1 MMPTGKLAKIVVAN
15 SVRSPR
21 HFIFSA
27 IGVVIGIGAFV
38 LFVAGVLK
46 VRGVLFAAFPIE
58 QVEVIAPHTSVG
70 GVDISAK
77 LTQETVDKIKARS
90 EVKEAL
96 PRMTMQFPALGYG
109 SFEGQALRFEVGG
122 FTDGIPPAHIV
133 EDPKLA
139 PVFKDWDAEPF
150 GPACDGSKGK
160 GGCPDKAWQYC
171 DALDNMCHH
180 RVPVILS
187 NTVLELYNKQIATSH
202 NLPHIGGFEAF
213 VVERGRER
221 MHFNIVLGDTTV
233 IGSNKNI
240 DETRQREV
248 GAILVGISD
257 KARRVGLTIPIGYVA
272 RWNREFKGAEAAGQ
286 FSSIIVTLRDKSQ
299 LAPFTFFLEKDMKLR
314 LEDSLGEQLGTLLF
328 VITIVLIAIAGV
340 IIAISAINIAHNFFM
355 QVSDRRREIG
365 VLRAVGATQGDVM
378 AIVLGEAAVIGL
390 VSGILGC
397 VVAFTG
403 ALIID
408 WVSHAMVAEF
418 PFKPSTWFD
427 FQWWV
432 LALGIGFAT
441 LFSVLGGL
449 LPAYKASRLEPAA
462 ALAAN

>member
-1 MMPTGKLAKIVVAN
+1 MMPASKLGRMVVGN
-15 SVRSPR
+15 SIRSPR
-21 HFIFSA
+21 HFVFSA

-46 VRGVLFAAFPIE
+46 VRSVLFAAFPLE

-109 SFEGQALRFEVGG
+109 TFEGQDLRFEVGG
-122 FTDGIPPAHIV
+122 FTDGIPDSHVAG
-133 EDPKLA
+133 DAKLA
-139 PVFKDWDAEPF
+139 PVFKDWETDPL
-150 GPACDGSKGK
+150 GPTCDGTKGK

-171 DALDNMCHH
+171 DAVDNRCHH

-187 NTVLELYNKQIATSH
+187 PMVLELYNKQIATSH
-202 NLPHIGGFEAF
+202 GLPHIGGLEQFIA
-213 VVERGRER
+213 ERGRER

-233 IGSNKNI
+233 VGSNRAIKAQ
-240 DETRQREV
+240 QREV

-257 KARRVGLTIPIGYVA
+257 KARRVGLTMPIGYVE
-272 RWNREFKGAEAAGQ
+272 RWNREYKGDEAAGQ
-286 FSSIIVTLRDKSQ
+286 FSSIIVTLRDKSE
-299 LAPFTFFLEKDMKLR
+299 LAPFTTWLEKTMKLR

-340 IIAISAINIAHNFFM
+340 IVAISAINIAHNFFM
-355 QVSDRRREIG
+355 QVSDRKREIG
-365 VLRAVGATQGDVM
+365 VLRAVGATRRDVM
-378 AIVLGEAAVIGL
+378 GIVLGEAAVIGL
-390 VSGILGC
+390 VSGVLGC
-397 VVAFTG
+397 LLAFSG
-403 ALIID
+403 GLIID
-408 WVSHAMVAEF
+408 WVSRHLVPEF
-418 PFKPSTWFD
+418 PYKPHSWFD

-432 LALGIGFAT
+432 LAMGIGFAT

-449 LPAYKASRLEPAA
+449 LPAFKASRLEPAA
-462 ALAAN
+462 ALAQN

>member
-1 MMPTGKLAKIVVAN
+1 MMPAGKLARMVVAN

-21 HFIFSA
+21 HFVFSA

-46 VRGVLFAAFPIE
+46 VRSVLFAAFPLE

-77 LTQETVDKIKARS
+77 LTQETVDKIKARK

-109 SFEGQALRFEVGG
+109 SFEGQDLRFEVGG
-122 FTDGIPPAHIV
+122 FTDGIPAVHIA
-133 EDPKLA
+133 DDAKLA
-139 PVFKDWDAEPF
+139 EVFKDWDTDPP
-150 GPACDGSKGK
+150 GPTCEVARGK
-160 GGCPDKAWQYC
+160 AACPDRAWQYC
-171 DALDNMCHH
+171 DASDLKCHH

-187 NTVLELYNKQIATSH
+187 PTVLELYNKQIASSH
-202 NLPHIGGFEAF
+202 NLPHIGGFEQF

-240 DETRQREV
+240 AEARQREV

-257 KARRVGLTIPIGYVA
+257 KARRVGLTVPIGYVA
-272 RWNREFKGAEAAGQ
+272 RWNREFKGEEAAGQ

-299 LAPFTFFLEKDMKLR
+299 LAPFTTFLEKDMKLR

-340 IIAISAINIAHNFFM
+340 IVAISAINIAHNFFM

-378 AIVLGEAAVIGL
+378 GLVLGEAAVIGL
-390 VSGILGC
+390 VSGIMGC
-397 VVAFTG
+397 LLAFSG
-403 ALIID
+403 GLIID
-408 WVSHAMVAEF
+408 WVSRTIVPDF
-418 PFKPSTWFD
+418 PFKPGSWFD

-449 LPAYKASRLEPAA
+449 LPAYKASRLEPAT
-462 ALAAN
+462 ALSAT

>member
-1 MMPTGKLAKIVVAN
+1 MMPAGKLARMVVAN

-21 HFIFSA
+21 HFVFSA
-27 IGVVIGIGAFV
+27 IGVVIGIGVFI

-46 VRGVLFAAFPIE
+46 VRAVLYKAFPLE

-77 LTQETVDKIKARS
+77 LTQETVDKIKTRP

-122 FTDGIPPAHIV
+122 FTDGIPAVHV
-133 EDPKLA
+133 AQDPKLE
-139 PVFKDWDAEPF
+139 PVFRDWELQPP

-171 DALDNMCHH
+171 DAVDNRCHR

-187 NTVLELYNKQIATSH
+187 NTVLELYNKQIASSH

-240 DETRQREV
+240 EDSRQREV

-257 KARRVGLTIPIGYVA
+257 KARRVGLTIPLGYVE
-272 RWNREFKGAEAAGQ
+272 RWNREFKSEDAANQ
-286 FSSIIVTLRDKSQ
+286 FSSIIVTLRDQSD
-299 LAPFTFFLEKDMKLR
+299 LAPFSTFLEKEMKLR

-340 IIAISAINIAHNFFM
+340 IVAISAINIAHNFFM

-365 VLRAVGATQGDVM
+365 VLRAVGATQGDVL
-378 AIVLGEAAVIGL
+378 AIVLGEAAIIGL
-390 VSGILGC
+390 VSGLMGC
-397 VVAFTG
+397 ALAFTG
-403 ALIID
+403 GAIID
-408 WVSHAMVAEF
+408 YVSATILPDF
-418 PFKPSTWFD
+418 PFKPTSWFD
-427 FQWWV
+427 FRPWV

>member
-1 MMPTGKLAKIVVAN
+1 MMPTGKLARMVVAN

-21 HFIFSA
+21 HFVFSA

-46 VRGVLFAAFPIE
+46 VRSVLFEAFPLE
-58 QVEVIAPHTSVG
+58 EVEVVAPQNSLG
-70 GVDISAK
+70 GVDISTK
-77 LTQETVDKIKARS
+77 LTQDTVDKIKARK

-109 SFEGQALRFEVGG
+109 KFEGQDLRFEVGG
-122 FTDGIPPAHIV
+122 FTDGIPQSHVA
-133 EDPKLA
+133 EDPKVG
-139 PVFKDWDAEPF
+139 PVFKDWETEPL
-150 GPACDGSKGK
+150 GAQCDGSKGK
-160 GGCPDKAWQYC
+160 GGCPDKAWEYC
-171 DALDNMCHH
+171 DARDNRCHK

-187 NTVLELYNKQIATSH
+187 PTVLELYNKQIASSH
-202 NLPHIGGFEAF
+202 GLPHIGGFEQF
-213 VVERGRER
+213 VVERGRDR
-221 MHFNIVLGDTTV
+221 MHFSIVLGDTTV
-233 IGSNKNI
+233 IGSNDGI
-240 DETRQREV
+240 DEARQYEV
-248 GAILVGISD
+248 GAILVGISS
-257 KARRVGLTIPIGYVA
+257 KARRVGLTIPIGYVE
-272 RWNREFKGAEAAGQ
+272 RWNREFKGEAAAAQ
-286 FSSIIVTLRDKSQ
+286 FSSIIVTLKSQSQ
-299 LAPFTFFLEKDMKLR
+299 LAPFSTFLEKEMKLR

-365 VLRAVGATQGDVM
+365 VLRAVGATRGDVM

-397 VVAFTG
+397 LLAFTG
-403 ALIID
+403 ALTID
-408 WVSHAMVAEF
+408 FVSRTMVPDF
-418 PFKPSTWFD
+418 PFKPQSWFD
-427 FQWWV
+427 FEWWV
-432 LALGIGFAT
+432 LLMGIGFAT

-449 LPAYKASRLEPAA
+449 LPAYKASRLEPAQ

>member
-1 MMPTGKLAKIVVAN
+1 MMPANKLARMVVGN

-21 HFIFSA
+21 HFVFSA

-46 VRGVLFAAFPIE
+46 VRSVLFAAFPLE
-58 QVEVIAPHTSVG
+58 QVEVVAPQNSVG
-70 GVDISAK
+70 GYDISVK
-77 LTQETVDKIKARS
+77 LNQETVDKIKARK

-109 SFEGQALRFEVGG
+109 KFEGQDLRFEVGG
-122 FTDGIPPAHIV
+122 FTDGIPPVHIA
-133 EDPKLA
+133 EDEKLA
-139 PVFKDWDAEPF
+139 SVFKDWDAEPP
-150 GPACDGSKGK
+150 GPACGAGAPVPA
-160 GGCPDKAWQYC
+160 CPDKAWQYC
-171 DALDNMCHH
+171 DGLDHMCHH

-187 NTVLELYNKQIATSH
+187 NTVLELYNKQIASSH
-202 NLPHIGGFEAF
+202 GLPQIGGFEKFIA
-213 VVERGRER
+213 ERGRER

-233 IGSNKNI
+233 IGSNRGI
-240 DETRQREV
+240 AEHRQREV

-257 KARRVGLTIPIGYVA
+257 KARRVGLTIPIGYVE
-272 RWNREFKGAEAAGQ
+272 RWNREFKGEEAAGQ
-286 FSSIIVTLRDKSQ
+286 FSSIIVTLKDKSQ
-299 LAPFTFFLEKDMKLR
+299 LAPFSTFLDKEMKLR

-340 IIAISAINIAHNFFM
+340 IVAISAINIAHNFFM

-390 VSGILGC
+390 VSGMLGC
-397 VVAFTG
+397 LLAFSG
-403 ALIID
+403 GLIID
-408 WVSHAMVAEF
+408 WVSHALVPEF
-418 PFKPSTWFD
+418 PFKPKTWFD

-432 LALGIGFAT
+432 MAMGIGFAT

-449 LPAYKASRLEPAA
+449 LPAYKASRLEPAT

>member
-1 MMPTGKLAKIVVAN
+1 MMPTGKLARIVVAN

-21 HFIFSA
+21 HFVFSA

-46 VRGVLFAAFPIE
+46 VRSVLFAAFPLE

-77 LTQETVDKIKARS
+77 LDQATVDRIKARP

-109 SFEGQALRFEVGG
+109 KFEGQDLRFEVGG
-122 FTDGIPPAHIV
+122 FTDGIPPVHVAD
-133 EDPKLA
+133 DPKLA
-139 PVFKDWDAEPF
+139 PVFRDWDLEPF
-150 GPACDGSKGK
+150 GPSCEPGRVP
-160 GGCPDKAWQYC
+160 CPDRAWQYC
-171 DALDNMCHH
+171 DGLDHRCHH

-187 NTVLELYNKQIATSH
+187 NTVLELYNTQIATSH
-202 NLPHIGGFEAF
+202 SLPHVGGFEQF
-213 VVERGRER
+213 VLERGRER

-233 IGSNKNI
+233 IGSNRNI
-240 DETRQREV
+240 AESRQREV

-257 KARRVGLTIPIGYVA
+257 KAKRVGLTIPIGYVV
-272 RWNREFKGAEAAGQ
+272 RWNREYKGEEAASQ
-286 FSSIIVTLRDKSQ
+286 FSSIIVTLRDKGQ
-299 LAPFTFFLEKDMKLR
+299 LAPFTTFLEKTMKLR

-328 VITIVLIAIAGV
+328 VITIVLIVIAGV
-340 IIAISAINIAHNFFM
+340 IVAISAINIAHNFFM

-390 VSGILGC
+390 VSGVLGC
-397 VVAFTG
+397 VLAFLG
-403 ALIID
+403 ALTID
-408 WVSHAMVAEF
+408 WVSHTPLVPDF
-418 PFKPSTWFD
+418 PFKPQTWFD

>member
-1 MMPTGKLAKIVVAN
+1 MMPGGKLARMVVAN

-21 HFIFSA
+21 HFVFSA

-38 LFVAGVLK
+38 LFVAGILK
-46 VRGVLFAAFPIE
+46 VRSVLYGAFPLE

-77 LTQETVDKIKARS
+77 LTQETVDQIKARK

-109 SFEGQALRFEVGG
+109 SFEGQDLRFEVGG
-122 FTDGIPPAHIV
+122 FTDGIPAVHV
-133 EDPKLA
+133 AEDPKLRD
-139 PVFKDWDAEPF
+139 VFKDWESEPP
-150 GPACDGSKGK
+150 GPVCEVAKGK
-160 GGCPDKAWQYC
+160 AACPDRAWQYC
-171 DALDNMCHH
+171 DAVDNRCHH

-187 NTVLELYNKQIATSH
+187 NTVLELYNKQIASSH
-202 NLPHIGGFEAF
+202 NLPHIGGFEQF

-233 IGSNKNI
+233 IGSNRNI
-240 DETRQREV
+240 AETRQREV

-257 KARRVGLTIPIGYVA
+257 KAKRVGLTIPIGYVE
-272 RWNREFKGAEAAGQ
+272 RWNREFKGADAATQ
-286 FSSIIVTLRDKSQ
+286 FSSIIVTLRSKEQ
-299 LAPFTFFLEKDMKLR
+299 LAPFTTFLEKTMKLR

-328 VITIVLIAIAGV
+328 VITIVLIVIAGV
-340 IIAISAINIAHNFFM
+340 IVVISAINIAHNFFM

-365 VLRAVGATQGDVM
+365 VLRAVGATRGDVM

-390 VSGILGC
+390 VSGLLGC
-397 VVAFTG
+397 LLAFMGGLT
-403 ALIID
+403 ID
-408 WVSHAMVAEF
+408 WASHRYVADF
-418 PFKPSTWFD
+418 PFKPTTWFN
-427 FQWWV
+427 FEWWV
-432 LALGIGFAT
+432 LLAGTGLAT
-441 LFSVLGGL
+441 MFSVLGGL